1 MTLNLL
7 WTVFGRPPRLPF
19 RRAAR
24 ALARVERRPARR
36 ALSRVNVPLG
46 LLEPNGVGADPFPL
60 AGFCL
65 FGLGVWWGGEV
76 LAVSARGGGT
86 EEARGAFGQK
96 SRMSLSHRRRTK
108 SNGFVL
114 YRSSSFSAGGELVS
128 PPCEA
133 RPHTT

>member
-65 FGLGVWWGGEV
+65 FGLGVWWGSEV
-76 LAVSARGGGT
+76 LAGYARVRRT
-86 EEARGAFGQK
+86 EGSRRSVGQK
-96 SRMSLSHRRRTK
+96 TRK
-108 SNGFVL
+108 
-114 YRSSSFSAGGELVS
+114 Y
-128 PPCEA
+128 
-133 RPHTT
+133 